1 MLFWERF
8 SELCSLRGIKP
19 NPIATEIGIAS
30 GTLSKWK
37 EGKTFPN
44 GETLIKI
51 SNYFNC
57 SIDYLLGI
65 SDTKHP
71 SKNEISSDDLILLE
85 MLHSLPEDNRNDII
99 HMINYKYEQTQSKR
113 KELSF
118 LSNTQMTDIHETNKL
133 A

>member
-8 SELCSLRGIKP
+8 TNLCNLQGLKP
-19 NPIATEIGIAS
+19 NPVATEIGIAS

-51 SNYFNC
+51 SKYFDC

-65 SDTKHP
+65 SNVKCP
-71 SKNEISSDDLILLE
+71 AKNEISEEDLEILK
-85 MLHSLPEDNRNDII
+85 MLHCLSRDSREDII
-99 HMINYKYEQTQSKR
+99 HMIKYKYEQYQKKR
-113 KELSF
+113 KLL
-118 LSNTQMTDIHETNKL
+118 LSNSESADEMHDML

>member
-8 SELCSLRGIKP
+8 TNLCNLQGLKP
-19 NPIATEIGIAS
+19 NPVATEIGIAS

-51 SNYFNC
+51 SKYFDC

-65 SDTKHP
+65 SSVKCP
-71 SKNEISSDDLILLE
+71 AKNEISEEDLEILK
-85 MLHSLPEDNRNDII
+85 MLHCLSRDSREDII
-99 HMINYKYEQTQSKR
+99 HMIKYKYEQYQKKR
-113 KELSF
+113 KLL
-118 LSNTQMTDIHETNKL
+118 LSNSESADEMHDML

>member
-8 SELCSLRGIKP
+8 TSLCNLKGLKP
-19 NPIATEIGIAS
+19 NPVATEIGIAS

-51 SNYFNC
+51 SKYFDC

-65 SDTKHP
+65 SNVKY
-71 SKNEISSDDLILLE
+71 SAKNEISEEDLEILK
-85 MLHSLPEDNRNDII
+85 MLHCLPMDSREDII
-99 HMINYKYEQTQSKR
+99 HMINYKYEQYQKKR
-113 KELSF
+113 KYL
-118 LSNTQMTDIHETNKL
+118 LSNSGLADEIHDML

>member
-8 SELCSLRGIKP
+8 TNLCNLQGLKP
-19 NPIATEIGIAS
+19 NPVATEIGIAS

-51 SNYFNC
+51 SKYFDC
-57 SIDYLLGI
+57 SIDYLLDI
-65 SDTKHP
+65 SSVKCP
-71 SKNEISSDDLILLE
+71 AKNEISEEDLEILK
-85 MLHSLPEDNRNDII
+85 MLHCLSRDSREDII
-99 HMINYKYEQTQSKR
+99 HMIKYKYEQYQKKR
-113 KELSF
+113 KLL
-118 LSNTQMTDIHETNKL
+118 LSNSESADEMHDML

>member
-8 SELCSLRGIKP
+8 MSLCNLQGLKP
-19 NPIATEIGIAS
+19 NPVATEIGIAS

-51 SNYFNC
+51 SKYFDC

-65 SDTKHP
+65 SNVKHP
-71 SKNEISSDDLILLE
+71 SKSEISTEDLEILKK
-85 MLHSLPEDNRNDII
+85 LHCLSKDSQEDII
-99 HMINYKYEQTQSKR
+99 HMINYKYEQYQKKKR
-113 KELSF
+113 HLSSD
-118 LSNTQMTDIHETNKL
+118 LGTIKDDDMYDML